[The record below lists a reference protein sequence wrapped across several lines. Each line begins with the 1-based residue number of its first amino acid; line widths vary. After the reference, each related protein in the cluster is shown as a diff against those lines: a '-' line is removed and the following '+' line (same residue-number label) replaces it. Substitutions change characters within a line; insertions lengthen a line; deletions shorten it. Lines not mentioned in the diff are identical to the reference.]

1 MCCSLIFYRK
11 ELISGAKGPNT
22 MPRSTK
28 ERTKGCHDKRMIKK
42 ECDIG
47 DKMLMNSSRCKVSQA
62 RKVSSIS

>member
-28 ERTKGCHDKRMIKK
+28 DREKGLHDKRMRK
-42 ECDIG
+42 EYNIG
-47 DKMLMNSSRCKVSQA
+47 DKMVMNS
-62 RKVSSIS
+62 